1 MLMLA
6 RDGLSVRSIALG
18 LDGVE
23 LTRRWCWTT
32 VERIL
37 KHDLH
42 MREKPERIVDARLR
56 AWRAARGRR
65 ARQVGRRRARD
76 GPLGVAGRRRVL
88 TDNLNA

>member
-1 MLMLA
+1 MFILA
-6 RDGLSVRSIALG
+6 RDGLSIRSIALG

-23 LTRRWCWTT
+23 LTRRWYWTT

-37 KHDLH
+37 KHDLD

-56 AWRAARGRR
+56 HGAARGRR

-76 GPLGVAGRRRVL
+76 DSLGVAGQRRVL
-88 TDNLNA
+88 TDNLKA